1 MKIEQKEDVICISD
15 MQGDLVL
22 FLMKITHEYKT
33 FQHKH
38 IVIDLLSFVDLTNK
52 QVETFLSL
60 SKLHKKAKKSFVI
73 VAKNINF
80 TTISDKLSV
89 VPTKLEAFDI
99 IDMENMERD
108 LGF

>member
-1 MKIEQKEDVICISD
+1 MTINQKDDVICISD
-15 MQGDLVL
+15 TEGDLVL

-33 FQHKH
+33 FAGKH
-38 IVIDLLSFVDLTNK
+38 IVIDLLSFANLTNK
-52 QVETFLSL
+52 QAETFLPL

-73 VAKNINF
+73 VAKNLNF
-80 TTISDKLSV
+80 STISDKLSV

-99 IDMENMERD
+99 IEMENIERD